1 MNNDPSNVEISV
13 NELKL
18 LVNTLSKSVALSLKK
33 RFAWLWLLAG
43 LLIGVSV
50 TLLIISLAWKKTD
63 KIPVISETLLG
74 KTDKISVTSETL
86 LEKTDVVISDLQKI
100 NSDISKLT
108 ETVNALN
115 GKTKIGNTPP
125 PSSKIKPTGLN
136 KPQHIIQHKKYT
148 VYLHYSDIKNKKLI
162 ENFSAFLEENG
173 FEVSGIQKVN
183 YKNQDIRFFHDQD
196 RKGAFLLKKHLIGF
210 IQSVKNLNE
219 NKIKVINL
227 SRKYPEAQKGMLE
240 VWVDF

>member
-50 TLLIISLAWKKTD
+50 TLLIISLAWEKTD
-63 KIPVISETLLG
+63 N
-74 KTDKISVTSETL
+74 ISVTSETL
-86 LEKTDVVISDLQKI
+86 LKKTDVVMSDLQKI
-100 NSDISKLT
+100 NSDITKLT

-115 GKTKIGNTPP
+115 EKTKTGNTPP
-125 PSSKIKPTGLN
+125 PSSKIKPTESN
-136 KPQHIIQHKKYT
+136 EPQHIIQNNNYT
-148 VYLHYSDIKNKKLI
+148 VYLHYSDIKNKKLM
-162 ENFSAFLEENG
+162 ENFAAFLEKNG

-183 YKNQDIRFFHDQD
+183 YHKQDIRFFHDQD
-196 RKGAFLLKKHLIGF
+196 REGAFLLKKHLTGF
-210 IQSVKNLNE
+210 IQSVKTI
-219 NKIKVINL
+219 KINHIKIINL
-227 SRKYPEAQKGMLE
+227 SRKYPEAQKNLLE

>member
-50 TLLIISLAWKKTD
+50 TLLIISLAWEKTD
-63 KIPVISETLLG
+63 N
-74 KTDKISVTSETL
+74 ISVTSETL
-86 LEKTDVVISDLQKI
+86 LEKTDVVMSDLQKI
-100 NSDISKLT
+100 NSDITKLT

-115 GKTKIGNTPP
+115 EKTKTENKPP
-125 PSSKIKPTGLN
+125 PPSKIKPTELN
-136 KPQHIIQHKKYT
+136 EPQHILRPKKYT
-148 VYLHYSDIKNKKLI
+148 VYLHYSDIKNKNLMEK
-162 ENFSAFLEENG
+162 FSAFLEENG

-183 YKNQDIRFFHDQD
+183 YKSQDIRFFHDQD
-196 RKGAFLLKKHLIGF
+196 RKGAFILKKHLTGF
-210 IQSVKNLNE
+210 VQSVKNLNDNE
-219 NKIKVINL
+219 IRVINL
-227 SRKYPEAQKGMLE
+227 SHKYPGAQKGLLE

>member
-1 MNNDPSNVEISV
+1 MNTDPSNVEISV

-33 RFAWLWLLAG
+33 RFTWLWLLAG

-63 KIPVISETLLG
+63 KIPVTSKTLLE

-86 LEKTDVVISDLQKI
+86 LEKTDVVMSDLQKI
-100 NSDISKLT
+100 NSDITKLS

-115 GKTKIGNTPP
+115 VKTKTGNTPP
-125 PSSKIKPTGLN
+125 PSSKIKPTELN
-136 KPQHIIQHKKYT
+136 EPQHILQPKKYT
-148 VYLHYSDIKNKKLI
+148 VYLHYSDIKNKKLM
-162 ENFSAFLEENG
+162 EKFSAFLEENG
-173 FEVSGIQKVN
+173 FEVSWIQKVN
-183 YKNQDIRFFHDQD
+183 YKNRDIRFFHNQD
-196 RKGAFLLKKHLIGF
+196 RKGAFLLQKHLTGF

-227 SRKYPEAQKGMLE
+227 SRKYPGAQKGLLE

>member
-1 MNNDPSNVEISV
+1 MNNDQSNVEISV

-50 TLLIISLAWKKTD
+50 TLMIISLAWKKTD
-63 KIPVISETLLG
+63 NISL
-74 KTDKISVTSETL
+74 TSETF

-100 NSDISKLT
+100 NSNLTKLT

-115 GKTKIGNTPP
+115 EKTKTGDTPP
-125 PSSKIKPTGLN
+125 PSSKIKPTESN
-136 KPQHIIQHKKYT
+136 EPQSIIHNNNYM
-148 VYLHYSDIKNKKLI
+148 VYLHYSDIKNKQLM
-162 ENFSAFLEENG
+162 ENFAAFLEKNG

-183 YKNQDIRFFHDQD
+183 YHNQDIRFFHDQD
-196 RKGAFLLKKHLIGF
+196 REGAFLLKKHLTGF
-210 IQSVKNLNE
+210 IQSVKTIKE
-219 NKIKVINL
+219 NNIKIINL
-227 SRKYPEAQKGMLE
+227 SRKYPEAQKGLLE

>member
-50 TLLIISLAWKKTD
+50 TLLIISLAWEKTD
-63 KIPVISETLLG
+63 N
-74 KTDKISVTSETL
+74 ISVTSETL
-86 LEKTDVVISDLQKI
+86 LKKTDVVMSDLQKI
-100 NSDISKLT
+100 NSDITKLT

-115 GKTKIGNTPP
+115 EKTKTGNTPP
-125 PSSKIKPTGLN
+125 PSSKIKPTESN
-136 KPQHIIQHKKYT
+136 EPQHIIQNNNYT
-148 VYLHYSDIKNKKLI
+148 VYLHYSDIKNKKLM
-162 ENFSAFLEENG
+162 ENFAAFLEKNG

-183 YKNQDIRFFHDQD
+183 YHKQDIRFFHDQD
-196 RKGAFLLKKHLIGF
+196 REGAFLLKKHLTGF
-210 IQSVKNLNE
+210 IQSVKTI
-219 NKIKVINL
+219 KINHIKIINL
-227 SRKYPEAQKGMLE
+227 SRKYPGAQKNLLE

>member
-1 MNNDPSNVEISV
+1 MNNEPSNVEISV

-50 TLLIISLAWKKTD
+50 TLLIISLAWNKTD
-63 KIPVISETLLG
+63 P
-74 KTDKISVTSETL
+74 ISVTSETL
-86 LEKTDVVISDLQKI
+86 LEKTDVVMSDLQKI
-100 NSDISKLT
+100 NSNITKLT
-108 ETVNALN
+108 QTVNALN
-115 GKTKIGNTPP
+115 EKTETSNTPP
-125 PSSKIKPTGLN
+125 PSSKIKPAGLN
-136 KPQHIIQHKKYT
+136 EPQHIIQHKKYT
-148 VYLHYSDIKNKKLI
+148 VYLHYSDIKNKKLM

-173 FEVSGIQKVN
+173 FEVLGIQKVD

-196 RKGAFLLKKHLIGF
+196 RKGAFLLKKHLTGF
-210 IQSVKNLNE
+210 IQSVKNLNK

-227 SRKYPEAQKGMLE
+227 SRKYPGAQKGLLE
-240 VWVDF
+240 IWVDF